1 MHARRLAFEILTQVE
16 DCHAYASLLLDAK
29 LKCSR
34 LSPQERA
41 LATELTYGILRWQ
54 GRLDYLLAAVTDRP
68 WDRVDPALRRLLR
81 LGAYQILFLT
91 RIPAYAA
98 VNETVALTQE
108 VMRSQLKP
116 VAKAFVNAILRQL
129 LERHAAIRFP
139 DPSSDPVGALAARW
153 SHPPWLVARW
163 LTRLGAEET
172 EALLR
177 ANNDTPTLSV
187 MVNRV
192 KCQPEEVEARLSKI
206 AGSVTPGRFVSGAF
220 HLNDGAEALRDSA
233 FADGWYFP
241 MDEAAALPVLLLDP
255 QPGNVVLDA
264 CAGGGGKTALLLGQ
278 LAGSGRVIA
287 LDPSTRAHR
296 RLREARAR
304 LGLDRVS
311 QVQADARQTAQL
323 FTRQVDRVL
332 VDAPC
337 SGLGTLRRHPERKW
351 QQQEAGLA
359 TLAHL
364 QLELFHGVA
373 PVLKP
378 GGFLVYSTCSLEPE
392 ETDAVVE
399 TFLRDFPEFTV
410 ADAPGSL
417 PVTVAELIDSKGAL
431 RTWPHRHGLDGFY
444 AIRLRKRDR

>member
-1 MHARRLAFEILTQVE
+1 MHARRLALEILTQVE
-16 DCHAYASLLLDAK
+16 EQQAYASLLLDAK
-29 LKCSR
+29 LKQAR
-34 LSPQERA
+34 LSQQERA

-54 GRLDYLLAAVTDRP
+54 GRLDYLLAVVTDRP

-116 VAKAFVNAILRQL
+116 VAKAFVNAILRRL
-129 LERHAAIRFP
+129 LERHGTIRFP
-139 DPSSDPVGALAARW
+139 DPSSDPVGALATRW

-177 ANNDTPTLSV
+177 ANNDTPALSV
-187 MVNRV
+187 VVNRL
-192 KCQPEEVEARLSKI
+192 KRQPEEVQDRLSKI
-206 AGSVTPGRFVSGAF
+206 AGSVTPARFVPGAF
-220 HLNDGAEALRDSA
+220 HLKDGAEALRDPA

-255 QPGNVVLDA
+255 QPGDVVLDA

-278 LAGSGRVIA
+278 LGGRGRVIA
-287 LDPSTRAHR
+287 LDPSARAHR

-311 QVQADARQTAQL
+311 PVQADARQAAQL
-323 FTRQVDRVL
+323 FTRPVDRIL

-359 TLAHL
+359 ALARL
-364 QLELFHGVA
+364 QLELLHGVA

-392 ETDAVVE
+392 ETDTVIE
-399 TFLRDFPEFTV
+399 TFLRDFPEFTA
-410 ADAPGSL
+410 ADAPDNL
-417 PVTVAELIDSKGAL
+417 PATVAELIDSKGAL
-431 RTWPHRHGLDGFY
+431 RTWPHRNGLDGFY
-444 AIRLRKRDR
+444 AIRLRRRDG

>member
-16 DCHAYASLLLDAK
+16 DCQAYASLLLDAK
-29 LKCSR
+29 LKRSH
-34 LSPQERA
+34 LSQQEGA
-41 LATELTYGILRWQ
+41 LTTELTYGVLRWQ
-54 GRLDYLLAAVTDRP
+54 GHLDYLLAAVTDRP
-68 WDRVDPALRRLLR
+68 WNTVDRALRRLLR

-108 VMRSQLKP
+108 VIRSQLQP
-116 VAKAFVNAILRQL
+116 VAKAFVNAILRRL
-129 LERHAAIRFP
+129 LERHATIRFP

-177 ANNDTPTLSV
+177 ANNDTPALSV
-187 MVNRV
+187 MVNRI
-192 KCQPEEVEARLSKI
+192 KCQPEDVEARLSKI
-206 AGSVTPGRFVSGAF
+206 AGSVTPGRFAPGAF
-220 HLNDGAEALRDSA
+220 HLNDGAEALWDST

-255 QPGNVVLDA
+255 QPGDVVLDA

-278 LAGSGRVIA
+278 LAGSGQVIA
-287 LDPSTRAHR
+287 LDPSARAHR

-304 LGLDRVS
+304 LGLDRVI
-311 QVQADARQTAQL
+311 QVQADARQAAQL
-323 FTRQVDRVL
+323 FTRPVDRIL

-337 SGLGTLRRHPERKW
+337 SGLGTIRRHPERKW

-359 TLAHL
+359 ALVRL
-364 QLELFHGVA
+364 QLELLHGVA
-373 PVLKP
+373 PLLTP

-399 TFLRDFPEFTV
+399 TFLRDFPEFI

-417 PVTVAELIDSKGAL
+417 PATVAALIDSKGAL

-444 AIRLRKRDR
+444 AIRLRKRNR